1 MFSKTEALKREEAQ
15 IDQLMNDISSVSAG
29 DDEGRRQAALKNMIK
44 LYQINKRWN
53 LPGIN
58 EFLVR
63 KQKELKGW

>member
-1 MFSKTEALKREEAQ
+1 MKREETQ
-15 IDQLMNDISSVSAG
+15 IDRLMADISSVSAE
-29 DDEGRRQAALKNMIK
+29 DDEATRQAAVKNMIK

-58 EFLVR
+58 EFLVQ

>member
-1 MFSKTEALKREEAQ
+1 MKREETL
-15 IDQLMNDISSVSAG
+15 IDRLMADISSVSAE
-29 DDEGRRQAALKNMIK
+29 DDEATRQAAVNNMIK